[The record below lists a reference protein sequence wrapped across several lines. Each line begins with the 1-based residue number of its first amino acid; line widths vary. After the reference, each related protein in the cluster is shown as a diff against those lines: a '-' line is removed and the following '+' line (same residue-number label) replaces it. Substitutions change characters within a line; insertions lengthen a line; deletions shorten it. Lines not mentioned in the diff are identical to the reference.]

1 MGPRRAAP
9 ALTRL
14 GYPSWS
20 PHGSPTR
27 QHLLRP
33 LRPRGRHWAGQGA
46 GPRAK
51 LLGTQ
56 VINVFSQA
64 VGHCWYFQSC
74 PRDLSPRPPLPLQ
87 GPQSLGY
94 SEEAHRPLPSPPSP
108 PAWPWQCGAVELL
121 PPSPPFPLSIG
132 WPIAF
137 SPDPSSLPTC
147 PEPSPPTGLP
157 LLSSPSLSILN
168 HPQGSEG
175 QDGAGPPLPGP
186 PTAPSLRPPNTTA
199 WSSLTFVPHST
210 TWPPFSWPTSDT
222 PAACTA

>member
-9 ALTRL
+9 ALTHL
-14 GYPSWS
+14 GHPSWT

-27 QHLLRP
+27 HHLLRP
-33 LRPRGRHWAGQGA
+33 LRPRGGHWAGQGA
-46 GPRAK
+46 GPRAR

-94 SEEAHRPLPSPPSP
+94 SEEAQRPPPLPTITSSVALA
-108 PAWPWQCGAVELL
+108 AWPCGAPASQ
-121 PPSPPFPLSIG
+121 PPLPLSIG

-157 LLSSPSLSILN
+157 LLPSPPLSILN
-168 HPQGSEG
+168 HPRGSEG

-186 PTAPSLRPPNTTA
+186 PTAPSLRPPR
-199 WSSLTFVPHST
+199 LQPG
-210 TWPPFSWPTSDT
+210 PR
-222 PAACTA
+222 

>member
-14 GYPSWS
+14 GHPSWT

-27 QHLLRP
+27 HHLLRP
-33 LRPRGRHWAGQGA
+33 LRPRGGHWAGQGA
-46 GPRAK
+46 GPRAR

-94 SEEAHRPLPSPPSP
+94 SEEAQRPPPLPTITSSVALAAWPCGAPASQPPSRCPLAGLSPFPLTPPHSP
-108 PAWPWQCGAVELL
+108 PALSPAPQLVSHSFHHPLC
-121 PPSPPFPLSIG
+121 PSSTTRGGLKDKTGLDHLF
-132 WPIAF
+132 
-137 SPDPSSLPTC
+137 PDPP
-147 PEPSPPTGLP
+147 
-157 LLSSPSLSILN
+157 
-168 HPQGSEG
+168 
-175 QDGAGPPLPGP
+175 
-186 PTAPSLRPPNTTA
+186 RPPH
-199 WSSLTFVPHST
+199 SGPQDYSLVLADLCA
-210 TWPPFSWPTSDT
+210 PFDHLATLVLATSDT
-222 PAACTA
+222 PTACTA